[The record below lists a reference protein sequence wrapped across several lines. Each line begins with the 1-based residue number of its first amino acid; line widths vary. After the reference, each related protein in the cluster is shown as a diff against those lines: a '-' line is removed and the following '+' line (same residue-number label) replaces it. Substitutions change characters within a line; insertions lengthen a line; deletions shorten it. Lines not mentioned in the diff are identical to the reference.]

1 MAKEQAAAE
10 DLSAFPREDARRLRR
25 GLLVHVGIKDVADAM
40 LLAEKNGR
48 FSLTA
53 FWFSTTM
60 AVSLLLVA
68 AVVVRLLVRPEP
80 ELVSGLAGIAAVLGL
95 PNAILAG
102 TYTWGKKID
111 RQS

>member
-1 MAKEQAAAE
+1 MDNVSETENKGAG
-10 DLSAFPREDARRLRR
+10 FFYR
-25 GLLVHVGIKDVADAM
+25 
-40 LLAEKNGR
+40 LAEKNNH

-53 FWFSTTM
+53 FWFSATM
-60 AVSLLLVA
+60 AVSLVLVA
-68 AVVVRLLVRPEP
+68 SVVVRLLIRPEP